1 MFQKWIPESPLE
13 LTIALLFYNHGKEGH
28 QRLDKQVFWMG
39 SSHIQR
45 IVGTHL
51 HNLNKVPQEP
61 TNLASQQQEQVSM
74 ILIYFRI

>member
-1 MFQKWIPESPLE
+1 M
-13 LTIALLFYNHGKEGH
+13 
-28 QRLDKQVFWMG
+28 
-39 SSHIQR
+39 QR

-74 ILIYFRI
+74 ILIYFRIWLESTHIIYLYPIIQL